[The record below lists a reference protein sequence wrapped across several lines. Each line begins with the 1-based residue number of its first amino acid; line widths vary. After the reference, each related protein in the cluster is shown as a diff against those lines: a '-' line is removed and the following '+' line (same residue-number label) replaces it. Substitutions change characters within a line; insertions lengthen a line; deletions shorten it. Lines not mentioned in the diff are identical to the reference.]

1 MHPRFNWKHLPA
13 VLGALAFVVIFARDQ
28 LFIAPFV
35 IVVPALMG
43 LAVGALGRTLG
54 AGVATFFFLV
64 FAGTLCWLEPLY
76 FDALPTVLL
85 AELLGAVLGRGLV
98 VRSRRMSEFAPDAA
112 AQPRRAAAHR

>member
-13 VLGALAFVVIFARDQ
+13 VLGALAFVVICARDQ
-28 LFIAPFV
+28 FYIAPFI

-43 LAVGALGRTLG
+43 LAVGTLGRTLG
-54 AGVATFFFLV
+54 TGVAALFFFV
-64 FAGTLCWLEPLY
+64 FAVTLCWLKPQY

-98 VRSRRMSEFAPDAA
+98 VRSGDLDDGASGAA
-112 AQPRRAAAHR
+112 RPTRAVAHR